1 MRTPRIAGLAL
12 ALLVALPAA
21 GRAEL
26 RKIDIRIF
34 GMD

>member
-1 MRTPRIAGLAL
+1 MRTSRIAGLTL
-12 ALLVALPAA
+12 ALILALPAA

-26 RKIDIRIF
+26 RRIDIRIF